1 MPIPWLP
8 PVLAGLLA
16 SGAALAGSA
25 LILAAGRRAERAAVW
40 LLAYA
45 VGTLL
50 GAAFLGLVPEALER
64 NPPDRTMALLL
75 AGILGFVVLERALRW
90 RRLHEHR
97 PGEEHP
103 PEVERATAT
112 MILWGDALHNLV
124 DGVVIGA
131 AFAAGPGIGL
141 STALAVFAHEVPQ
154 EIGDFAVLLGS
165 GMGRRRAVW
174 LNWLSGLATVPG
186 ALAAWAWSSQVAGLT
201 GWLLP
206 IAAGGFT
213 YIALADLV
221 PVLHGR
227 RGAGA
232 ALAQTLLVLA
242 GVATIWAIGRAAHGA
257 A

>member
-1 MPIPWLP
+1 MPWAWPI
-8 PVLAGLLA
+8 LAGLLA
-16 SGAALAGSA
+16 SAAALAGSA
-25 LILAAGRRAERAAVW
+25 LILALGRRAERAAVW

-64 NPPDRTMALLL
+64 APPGRTMALVL
-75 AGILGFVVLERALRW
+75 AGILGFVVFERALRW

-97 PGEEHP
+97 AGEDHP
-103 PEVERATAT
+103 PAVERATAT
-112 MILWGDALHNLV
+112 MILWGDALHNLI
-124 DGVVIGA
+124 DGLVMGA
-131 AFAAGPGIGL
+131 AFAAGPGVGL
-141 STALAVFAHEVPQ
+141 SAALAVFAHEVPQ

-174 LNWLSGLATVPG
+174 LNWLSALPSVPG
-186 ALAAWAWSSQVAGLT
+186 ALAAWAWSRDVAGLV

-221 PVLHGR
+221 PALHAR
-227 RGAGA
+227 RGAPA
-232 ALAQTLLVLA
+232 ALAQTALVLA
-242 GVATIWAIGRAAHGA
+242 GVATIWLLEEAARGT
-257 A
+257 

>member
-1 MPIPWLP
+1 MPWLW
-8 PVLAGLLA
+8 PVLAALLA
-16 SGAALAGSA
+16 STAALAGSA
-25 LILAAGRRAERAAVW
+25 LILALGRRAERAAVW

-64 NPPDRTMALLL
+64 APPGRTMALLL
-75 AGILGFVVLERALRW
+75 AGILGFVALERALRW
-90 RRLHEHR
+90 RRPHEHR
-97 PGEEHP
+97 AGEDHSP
-103 PEVERATAT
+103 AVERVTAT

-124 DGVVIGA
+124 DGVVMGA
-131 AFAAGPGIGL
+131 AFAAGPAIGL

-154 EIGDFAVLLGS
+154 EIGDFAILLGS
-165 GMGRRRAVW
+165 GMERRRAVW

-186 ALAAWAWSSQVAGLT
+186 ALAAWAWSSEVAGAA

-221 PVLHGR
+221 PALHAR

-232 ALAQTLLVLA
+232 ALAQTALVLA
-242 GVATIWAIGRAAHGA
+242 GVGTIWALGRAAHGPG
-257 A
+257 